1 MELHAKKGHLTT
13 MLFQLARK
21 YANYISIFFALAI
34 LNISFSCS
42 YYTVKNVAL
51 DDEGLSKQVHD
62 FNKLDKYVIIH
73 SGESAYHLSDMV
85 INDDEQII
93 KGTLQFLSNAHN
105 DQSKREEKKVHRYKK
120 LNSDPLNEIHFYLK
134 NPIDFKHNSTIE
146 IPLSAINNISI
157 NDKNTGRAVVNIV
170 LTSIGLFFVILIIY
184 FATKS
189 SCPFVYIKNGHTY
202 DFVGELYPG
211 IITPTMQ
218 HDDYLPLPN
227 FASENGAYKVKVT
240 NQLKEIQYTD
250 QLELM
255 VANHSENLEV
265 LLDVYGDVQTFK
277 SIDRPQKVILEDGT
291 VHLSPALHKDN
302 DYYAFNSSLTSS
314 ENSTRSIIFEFE
326 KPKDNEA
333 AKLYLTLKNTVWLDY
348 VFGKFNE
355 QFGYYY
361 NTFQKNQQKIEGQ
374 KINQWLVDQH
384 IPLSIYVKKSGKWE
398 LIEKINT
405 VGPLAMRDLAIPLKL
420 EESGSDKL
428 EIKLETGFM
437 FWEVDYVG
445 IDYSVNVPVEIEYI
459 KPYKATDQN
468 GIDVTSLL
476 AVADQ
481 NYFEQPR
488 IGDEVEVIFIAKE
501 NRNHQK
507 QSVFLKNRGYY
518 NYIRDY
524 KGIPDFDNLKT
535 FKENSEFTRFSEK
548 RYFDFVNGIDFNA
561 IK

>member
-1 MELHAKKGHLTT
+1 MELQAKKGHLTT

-42 YYTVKNVAL
+42 YYTVKNVAS

-134 NPIDFKHNSTIE
+134 KPIDFKHNSTIE

-227 FASENGAYKVKVT
+227 FTSENGAYKVKVT

-265 LLDVYGDVQTFK
+265 LLDVYGDIQTFK
-277 SIDRPQKVILEDGT
+277 SIDRPRKVILEDGT

-302 DYYAFNSSLTSS
+302 DYYTFNSSLTSS

-374 KINQWLVDQH
+374 KIKQWLVDQH
-384 IPLSIYVKKSGKWE
+384 IPLSIYVKNSGKWE

-535 FKENSEFTRFSEK
+535 FKYNSEFTRFSEK

-561 IK
+561 IQ